1 VGREKQDLIA
11 GFLAAAAALWIFG
24 WLADRVWDHETIAFD
39 AAVRNGIHGFASPA
53 LTAFFRVVTIFGS
66 EVFLVPFG
74 ALVIWRLASLGRRHA
89 AALFTLAAAGGE
101 VLDFLLKM
109 SFRRT
114 RPEAY
119 FGYALPSSYSFPSGH
134 SMLSACFFGTL
145 AAVAAPKLAKT
156 WQKAVVWI
164 AAAVATL
171 LIGLSRIYLGVHY
184 PSDVVAGYSAA
195 VIWIAGVRAG
205 YDVWRARKARGLEK
219 EPPAGEGTV

>member
-1 VGREKQDLIA
+1 VGREKRDLIA
-11 GFLAAAAALWIFG
+11 GFLAAAAALWFFG
-24 WLADRVWDHETIAFD
+24 WLADQVWRHETIAFD
-39 AAVRNGIHGFASPA
+39 AAVRNGIHQFASPG

-74 ALVIWRLASLGRRHA
+74 AFVIWRLVAMGRRHA
-89 AALFTLAAAGGE
+89 AVLFTLAAAGGE
-101 VLDFLLKM
+101 VLDFLLKV

-145 AAVAAPKLAKT
+145 AAVVAPKLSNT
-156 WQKAVVWI
+156 WQKIGVWA

-171 LIGLSRIYLGVHY
+171 LIGTSRIYLGVHY
-184 PSDVVAGYSAA
+184 PSDVAAGYAA
-195 VIWIAGVRAG
+195 AIIWIAGVRAG
-205 YDVWRARKARGLEK
+205 YDVWRSRKARGL
-219 EPPAGEGTV
+219 

>member
-1 VGREKQDLIA
+1 VGREKRDLIA
-11 GFLAAAAALWIFG
+11 GFLAAAAALWFFG
-24 WLADRVWDHETIAFD
+24 WLADQVWRHETIAFD
-39 AAVRNGIHGFASPA
+39 AAVRNGIHQFASPG

-74 ALVIWRLASLGRRHA
+74 AFVIWRLVAMGRRHA
-89 AALFTLAAAGGE
+89 AALAAAGGE
-101 VLDFLLKM
+101 VLDFLLKV

-145 AAVAAPKLAKT
+145 AAVVAPKLSNT
-156 WQKAVVWI
+156 WQKIGVWA

-171 LIGLSRIYLGVHY
+171 LIGTSRIYLGVHY
-184 PSDVVAGYSAA
+184 PSDVAAGYAA
-195 VIWIAGVRAG
+195 AIIWIAGVRAG
-205 YDVWRARKARGLEK
+205 YDVWRSRKARGL
-219 EPPAGEGTV
+219 